1 MKVELSGHYG
11 YWRIVKSMAPM
22 AMMMIVTSVYTIVDG
37 FFISNF
43 AGSDAFAGMNIIWPA
58 FALVGSLGMMV
69 GAGGSALVSKT
80 FGEGDPDKANRI
92 FSMLVRLT
100 LIIGALSAVLM
111 FIFAS
116 RISKALGAD
125 EVLLPYSTV
134 YGRILIT
141 MLPFYMVQVAFQ
153 PFYMVA
159 ERPELG
165 TVMSVA
171 CGLANIVLD
180 ALFVAVFGWGL
191 TGAAIATAISYLVGG
206 LYPLWFF
213 SSKRNHTHLKFVRCG
228 FDLRSIAKS
237 CSNGLSEFV
246 GNTSLNIIS
255 ICYNLQLMKYI
266 GPDGVSA
273 YGILMYVGF
282 IFAAIF
288 IGYNMGISQVIAFN
302 YGAGRKEELTSILH
316 KSIVIITVA
325 GVILTSLA
333 ELSAPLIAR
342 CFFSYDA
349 ELCRLTVHAIRIY
362 MLSFLLCGFN
372 MFASAWF
379 TALNNGVVSAI
390 VAFVRTLILEMA
402 AVFVLPLI
410 FGIEGI
416 WMSVNAAELLA
427 FAMSMTLIFSFRKR
441 YGY

>member
-1 MKVELSGHYG
+1 MKIELSGHYG

-69 GAGGSALVSKT
+69 GSGGSALVSKT
-80 FGEGDPDKANRI
+80 FGEGDPERANRI

-100 LIIGALSAVLM
+100 LIIGTISAVLM

-116 RISKALGAD
+116 RISTALGAD
-125 EVLLPYSTV
+125 ETLLPYATV
-134 YGRILIT
+134 YGRILIS
-141 MLPFYMVQVAFQ
+141 MLPFYMIQVAFQ

-165 TVMSVA
+165 TVMSIA

-180 ALFVAVFGWGL
+180 ALFVVVFKWGL

-206 LYPLWFF
+206 LYPLCFF
-213 SSKRNHTHLKFVRCG
+213 SSKRNNTQLKFVRNG
-228 FDLRSIAKS
+228 FDLNSIFKS

-246 GNTSLNIIS
+246 GNSALNVIS

-273 YGILMYVGF
+273 YGIVMYVGF
-282 IFAAIF
+282 IFAAVF
-288 IGYNMGISQVIAFN
+288 IGYNMGITQVIAFN
-302 YGAGRKEELTSILH
+302 YGAGRREELTSILH
-316 KSIVIITVA
+316 KSMVIITA
-325 GVILTSLA
+325 SGVILTSLA
-333 ELSAPLIAR
+333 EISAPLIAR

-349 ELCRLTVHAIRIY
+349 DLCSLTVHATRIY

-379 TALNNGVVSAI
+379 TALNNGVVSAVVSFI
-390 VAFVRTLILEMA
+390 RTLVLEMA
-402 AVFVLPLI
+402 SVFVLPLI

-416 WMSVNAAELLA
+416 WLSVNAAEILA
-427 FAMSMTLIFSFRKR
+427 FAISITLIYSFRKR

>member
-1 MKVELSGHYG
+1 MKIELSGHYG

-22 AMMMIVTSVYTIVDG
+22 AMMMIVTSIYTIVDG
-37 FFISNF
+37 LFISNF

-69 GAGGSALVSKT
+69 GSGGSALVSKT
-80 FGEGDPDKANRI
+80 FGEGDPERANRI

-100 LIIGALSAVLM
+100 LIIGAVSAIVM
-111 FIFAS
+111 FIFAPQ
-116 RISKALGAD
+116 ISTALGAD
-125 EVLLPYSTV
+125 ELLLPYATV

-141 MLPFYMVQVAFQ
+141 MLPFYMIQIAFQ

-165 TVMSVA
+165 TVMSIA

-180 ALFVAVFGWGL
+180 ALFVAVFKWGL

-213 SSKRNHTHLKFVRCG
+213 SSKKNNTQLKFVRCG
-228 FDLRSIAKS
+228 FDLGSIVKS
-237 CSNGLSEFV
+237 CFNGLSEFV
-246 GNTSLNIIS
+246 GNTALNIIS

-266 GPDGVSA
+266 GPNGVSA
-273 YGILMYVGF
+273 YGIVMYVGF
-282 IFAAIF
+282 IFAAVF

-302 YGAGRKEELTSILH
+302 YGAGRKDELTSILH
-316 KSIVIITVA
+316 KSLVIITA
-325 GVILTSLA
+325 GGIILTSFA

-342 CFFSYDA
+342 CFFSYNAD
-349 ELCRLTVHAIRIY
+349 LCKLTVHATRIY

-372 MFASAWF
+372 MFTSAWF
-379 TALNNGVVSAI
+379 TALNNGLVSAI
-390 VAFVRTLILEMA
+390 VAFARTLVLEMA

-416 WMSVNAAELLA
+416 WMSVDVAEILA
-427 FAMSMTLIFSFRKR
+427 FAMSMTLIYSLRKH

>member
-1 MKVELSGHYG
+1 MKIELSGHYG
-11 YWRIVKSMAPM
+11 YWRIVKSMVPM

-69 GAGGSALVSKT
+69 GSGGSALVSKT
-80 FGEGDPDKANRI
+80 FGEGDPDRANRI

-100 LIIGALSAVLM
+100 LIIGAVSAIVM
-111 FIFAS
+111 FIFTPQ
-116 RISKALGAD
+116 ISAALGAD
-125 EVLLPYSTV
+125 ELLLPYATV

-141 MLPFYMVQVAFQ
+141 MLPFYMIQVAFQ

-165 TVMSVA
+165 TVMSIA

-180 ALFVAVFGWGL
+180 AIFVAVFKWGL

-213 SSKRNHTHLKFVRCG
+213 SSKRNNTQLKFIPCG
-228 FDLRSIAKS
+228 FDLGSIVKS

-246 GNTSLNIIS
+246 GNTALNIIS

-273 YGILMYVGF
+273 YGIVMYVGF
-282 IFAAIF
+282 IFAAVF

-302 YGAGRKEELTSILH
+302 YGAERKDELTSILH
-316 KSIVIITVA
+316 KSLVIITA
-325 GVILTSLA
+325 GGVILTLLA

-342 CFFSYDA
+342 CFFSYNAD
-349 ELCRLTVHAIRIY
+349 LCSLTVHATRIY

-390 VAFVRTLILEMA
+390 VAFVRTLVLEMA
-402 AVFVLPLI
+402 SIFILPLVL
-410 FGIEGI
+410 GIDGI
-416 WMSVNAAELLA
+416 WMSVDAAEILA
-427 FAMSMTLIFSFRKR
+427 FAMSMTLIFSYRKH

>member
-1 MKVELSGHYG
+1 MKIELSGHYG

-80 FGEGDPDKANRI
+80 FGEGDPDKANSI

-100 LIIGALSAVLM
+100 LIIGAVGVIVM

-116 RISKALGAD
+116 QISSALGAD
-125 EVLLPYSTV
+125 ELLLPYATV

-141 MLPFYMVQVAFQ
+141 MLPFYMIQVAFQ

-180 ALFVAVFGWGL
+180 ALFVVVLKWGL

-213 SSKRNHTHLKFVRCG
+213 SSKRNNTQLKFVRCG
-228 FDLRSIAKS
+228 FDINSIVKS

-246 GNTSLNIIS
+246 GNTALNIIS

-273 YGILMYVGF
+273 YGIVMYVGF
-282 IFAAIF
+282 IFASVF

-302 YGAGRKEELTSILH
+302 YGAARKNELTSILH
-316 KSIVIITVA
+316 KSLVIITA
-325 GVILTSLA
+325 SGVILTSLA

-342 CFFSYDA
+342 CFFSYNAD
-349 ELCRLTVHAIRIY
+349 LCGLTVHATRIY

-372 MFASAWF
+372 LFASAWF
-379 TALNNGVVSAI
+379 TALNNGVISALVS
-390 VAFVRTLILEMA
+390 FVRTLVLEMA

-410 FGIEGI
+410 LGIEGI
-416 WMSVNAAELLA
+416 WLSVDAAEILA
-427 FAMSMTLIFSFRKR
+427 FAISVTLVFSLRKR